1 MSSSGSSTITVASV
15 ASGSV
20 SNISSSGTVGSGE
33 SDVTVFDTES
43 KKPNINLPCYQ
54 CSSINENAAKKL
66 CRKQPLALV
75 AHTQTQLM
83 RTYPAGMRIDSSNFN
98 PVIFWAFGIQ
108 MAALNYQT
116 EDISMQL
123 NTALFETNGK
133 CGFVSKPT
141 VMWDRTHVMYR
152 RFNPW
157 DKEFDGLHSCQII
170 LSIVSGQY
178 VSQNSVSLSTFV
190 EVEVIGIPVDCNK
203 QKTKV
208 VQKNALNPIWNDTFV
223 FRVMFQDLAFLR
235 FSILD
240 ASSNHLLAQRVLP
253 LKCLRPGYRH
263 LRMRTPQNRSLNMS
277 TLFIYSR
284 VEEES
289 LDNTCSTSVDAMEPQ
304 RNRDTETVTKEQS
317 FDAVDNYLNL
327 SGMPMCVKRRMFFL
341 MVYGVV
347 PEEPYTI
354 LKITQESTTQDV
366 LLQALQK
373 AGLPAERV
381 NDHILI
387 EEVARG
393 WEKKDHD
400 LPATQRILDLQER
413 PLQAQSK
420 WKGEGR
426 FVLKRMGD
434 DPSSRAWLTS
444 IRSVS
449 NREREARESEGS
461 ISSAW
466 DENDT
471 FLVCIYNVSPEIP
484 YAILKV
490 PLNACAQDVLAQA
503 LVKARRLEDPMKF
516 VLVEELEWGGANHNC
531 QQRALADDENVYKT
545 QSHWQTIG
553 RFILQ
558 ERAHATPTSL
568 RKNRVTSSLRLA
580 TLDRISKSLNAARN
594 AASSSIKA
602 PVQVALSDP
611 TTSKS
616 KGNKSGDESQG
627 ETSKIKGFMRG
638 KGHSDKDIKVPQPKQ
653 IQREVHSEGETLS
666 DDDHKDSDLMSTVS
680 RLKKV
685 SLRKLK
691 EWKS

>member
-1 MSSSGSSTITVASV
+1 MSSSGSSTITAST
-15 ASGSV
+15 SGSV
-20 SNISSSGTVGSGE
+20 SNISSSGTTGSGE
-33 SDVTVFDTES
+33 SEITVFDTES

-54 CSSINENAAKKL
+54 CSSINENTAKKL

-123 NTALFETNGK
+123 NTSLFETNGK
-133 CGFVSKPT
+133 CGFVSKPH
-141 VMWDRTHVMYR
+141 VMWDRTHVMFR

-157 DKEFDGLHSCQII
+157 DKEFDGLHSCQLI
-170 LSIVSGQY
+170 LSVISGQY
-178 VSQNSVSLSTFV
+178 VCTSNVSTNTYV
-190 EVEVIGIPVDCNK
+190 EIEVIGIPVDCNK

-208 VQKNALNPIWNDTFV
+208 VQKNALNPIWNDTFI
-223 FRVMFQDLAFLR
+223 FRIMFQDVAFLR
-235 FSILD
+235 FSVID
-240 ASSNHLLAQRVLP
+240 ASSNHLLVQRTLP

-263 LRMRTPQNRSLNMS
+263 LRMKSLQNRTLNMP

-289 LDNTCSTSVDAMEPQ
+289 LDNTSTSGQDTMEP
-304 RNRDTETVTKEQS
+304 RRKLDTEK
-317 FDAVDNYLNL
+317 DKIDHVDSTYLNL

-347 PEEPYTI
+347 PDEPYTI

-373 AGLPAERV
+373 AGLPADRV

-400 LPATQRILDLQER
+400 LPATQRILDLEEK

-426 FVLKRMGD
+426 FILKRMGD
-434 DPSSRAWLTS
+434 DPSSRAWLSS

-461 ISSAW
+461 ITSTW
-466 DENDT
+466 DETDT

-503 LVKARRLEDPMKF
+503 LVKARRLEDPIKF
-516 VLVEELEWGGANHNC
+516 VLVEELEFGGTNHNC

-558 ERAHATPTSL
+558 ERTHATPTTL

-594 AASSSIKA
+594 AASSSMKA
-602 PVQVALSDP
+602 PIQVALSDP

-616 KGNKSGDESQG
+616 KGSKTGDEIKA
-627 ETSKIKGFMRG
+627 ETSKLKGFMRG
-638 KGHSDKDIKVPQPKQ
+638 KGHSDKDIQIPQQKHV
-653 IQREVHSEGETLS
+653 QREVHSEGETLS
-666 DDDHKDSDLMSTVS
+666 DDDHKDTDLLSTVS